1 MRLCSIVTFKLFLLK
16 IIKMRTILVLFF
28 LVQLNFGF
36 GQEQFD
42 VSAVAKF
49 QKDLNIEYADAKTS
63 PLTTEDLAVF
73 KTLDFYPANEKFF
86 VVAKFVRTKKEKP
99 FEMKTST
106 DRKPLYVKYGEVFF
120 TIDGLDFKLNV
131 YRNIEL
137 SKKKEFKDHL
147 FLPFSDLT
155 SGNESYIGGK
165 YIDLKI
171 PKGDTIVIDFNTS
184 YNPYC
189 AYSHRYSCPKVPLEN
204 DLNIE
209 IKAGVKKFHD

>member
-1 MRLCSIVTFKLFLLK
+1 MAFSQEKFD
-16 IIKMRTILVLFF
+16 VLATEKYQK
-28 LVQLNFGF
+28 QLN
-36 GQEQFD
+36 
-42 VSAVAKF
+42 S
-49 QKDLNIEYADAKTS
+49 EYADAKTS
-63 PLTTEDLAVF
+63 PLTPEDLAEF
-73 KTLDFYPANEKFF
+73 KTLDFYPINETFF
-86 VVAKFVRTKKEKP
+86 VVAKFTRTPKEKA

-106 DRKPLYVKYGEVFF
+106 DRKPVYVKYGEVRF
-120 TIDGLDFKLNV
+120 TIEGKDLMLNV

-137 SKKKEFKDHL
+137 SKKKEYKDSL

-171 PKGDTIVIDFNTS
+171 PKGKTIAIDFNTS

-189 AYSHRYSCPKVPLEN
+189 AYNHKYSCPKVPLEN

-209 IKAGVKKFHD
+209 IKAGGKKFHD